1 MQSELLNLLQSR
13 LLIGYGLS
21 KDLTALDVTHPSA
34 LQKDL
39 MKCSKFQNRNGQ
51 ARKLQDMVNQYLGQA
66 IQAGNHSAREDA
78 LAAMQLYQLHVKDDP
93 ELMTY
98 QELVEHELRDMVGTV
113 DSKI

>member
-1 MQSELLNLLQSR
+1 MHKRFLLLLHST
-13 LLIGYGLS
+13 LI
-21 KDLTALDVTHPSA
+21 DVSHGQTICCHAFTSSA
-34 LQKDL
+34 L
-39 MKCSKFQNRNGQ
+39 
-51 ARKLQDMVNQYLGQA
+51 Y
-66 IQAGNHSAREDA
+66 REDA